1 VWEVAVVRFA
11 ALASVMAVVLAG
23 FADRRDD
30 AYAKLRIPVG
40 KSPSS
45 VVAADVDGNGTLD
58 LVVSNGGG
66 GDVSVLLG
74 DGRGRFRPAAGSP
87 FPAGKNPNDVAVAD
101 LNHDGHPDLA
111 FANHDTSVLTVLL
124 GDGHGSF
131 SPASSSPLTVHSH
144 PHPHGVTAADFDGDG
159 HVDLAT
165 DSWEEDKVT
174 VLFGDGKGGFTSP
187 GATFAVGRHPYQHL
201 RAADLLG
208 DGRAEIVTTNLGGA
222 SVTVLVPD
230 GKRGFREAAGSPF
243 PAGRS
248 PFAVAIGDMNGDR
261 KLDLVVGNWGG
272 HPEDSSFDA
281 VNVLLGNGNGG
292 FSPAP
297 GSPFRAGHAPA
308 RVAIGDLDGDRV
320 ADVAVANYTGDDV
333 TVFFGGKNGFRP
345 GPTLRVGRR
354 PQGIAIADLNGDGR
368 GDIVTAGSEDDAVTI
383 LMSQR

>member
-1 VWEVAVVRFA
+1 
-11 ALASVMAVVLAG
+11 
-23 FADRRDD
+23 
-30 AYAKLRIPVG
+30 
-40 KSPSS
+40 
-45 VVAADVDGNGTLD
+45 
-58 LVVSNGGG
+58 
-66 GDVSVLLG
+66 
-74 DGRGRFRPAAGSP
+74 
-87 FPAGKNPNDVAVAD
+87 PAGKNPNDVAVAD
-101 LNHDGHPDLA
+101 VNHDGHLDLV
-111 FANHDTSVLTVLL
+111 FANHDTSFLTLLL

-131 SPASSSPLTVHSH
+131 APAPSSPIAVHSH
-144 PHPHGVTAADFDGDG
+144 PHPHGVAAADFDGDG
-159 HVDLAT
+159 HIDLAT
-165 DSWEEDKVT
+165 DSWGEDEVT

-187 GATFAVGRHPYQHL
+187 GATFAVGRHPYQRL

-243 PAGRS
+243 PAGGS
-248 PFAVAIGDMNGDR
+248 PFAVAIGDVNGDR

-272 HPEDSSFDA
+272 HPEDTSFDA
-281 VNVLLGNGNGG
+281 VNILLGDGKGR

-308 RVAIGDLDGDRV
+308 RVAIGDLDGDGI

-333 TVFFGGKNGFRP
+333 TVYFGGKNGLRP

-368 GDIVTAGSEDDAVTI
+368 GDIVTADSEDNAITI
-383 LMSQR
+383 LMSRQ